1 MAITLIGNVGN
12 DTDTTTE
19 ITLTHG
25 VTINENDQI
34 LFFISCDG
42 DLSNQ
47 TATPPSTATIY
58 SANTMSG
65 SVEITRD
72 TAGASEPSSY
82 QWTYTAGERKAAGML
97 IYRGV
102 DTTTPVESDN
112 GPNTGIGN
120 GANAVTFT
128 SLTPG
133 EDNCAVITY
142 VSAQEGNNS
151 NPSFS
156 NWPATITERFDN
168 S

>member
-65 SVEITRD
+65 SVEITRY
-72 TAGASEPSSY
+72 TAGASRTGREVHALRLNEQEDRP
-82 QWTYTAGERKAAGML
+82 
-97 IYRGV
+97 
-102 DTTTPVESDN
+102 TTSIPRT
-112 GPNTGIGN
+112 
-120 GANAVTFT
+120 
-128 SLTPG
+128 
-133 EDNCAVITY
+133 
-142 VSAQEGNNS
+142 Q
-151 NPSFS
+151 
-156 NWPATITERFDN
+156 R
-168 S
+168 